1 MSSYS
6 LSCSHPP
13 HHHRSR
19 ALKAKKGFSFSVEKC
34 SWKAL
39 RRNKPNSC
47 KSSHLTLH
55 ADCPGE
61 ASWQPSV
68 CGLRGVP
75 WIPLGEICD
84 LNLTSQAPPALIP
97 SWSVW
102 LCTKGREA
110 ARAAEPLCHISVIQ
124 RVALTRVVCPAA
136 PRLRLLE
143 REPSFPWLSP
153 LLCLTGRPGGTFC
166 RPTAG
171 EQQQWGLSDP
181 RGWSSP
187 GSLPT
192 LPTCSPP
199 FLRSMWRASRDSGGA

>member
-13 HHHRSR
+13 HRHRPR

-68 CGLRGVP
+68 CGLRGGP

-84 LNLTSQAPPALIP
+84 LNLASQAPPRPNPI
-97 SWSVW
+97 
-102 LCTKGREA
+102 
-110 ARAAEPLCHISVIQ
+110 
-124 RVALTRVVCPAA
+124 ALTGLAVRRGWRQVV
-136 PRLRLLE
+136 RL
-143 REPSFPWLSP
+143 PVYK
-153 LLCLTGRPGGTFC
+153 G
-166 RPTAG
+166 
-171 EQQQWGLSDP
+171 P
-181 RGWSSP
+181 RGSQGCGATLPHFSYSESGLNQ
-187 GSLPT
+187 GSLP
-192 LPTCSPP
+192 
-199 FLRSMWRASRDSGGA
+199 RSTQTPIT